1 MDADFHDRPY
11 AGVRRGG
18 QGSSFVDHIG
28 LEQRGRKVR
37 HGKGFFDM
45 GALALAMFIG
55 LFGFGEQIFGWN
67 DGDGNIRLAI
77 VAAFVFGIIMGW
89 KTKN

>member
-1 MDADFHDRPY
+1 
-11 AGVRRGG
+11 
-18 QGSSFVDHIG
+18 
-28 LEQRGRKVR
+28 
-37 HGKGFFDM
+37 M

-67 DGDGNIRLAI
+67 DSDGNIRLAI

-89 KTKN
+89 KTKA

>member
-1 MDADFHDRPY
+1 MPMCGAAGKFHPLLTMSRY
-11 AGVRRGG
+11 KRCLVQSGT
-18 QGSSFVDHIG
+18 
-28 LEQRGRKVR
+28 QRV
-37 HGKGFFDM
+37 FDM

>member
-1 MDADFHDRPY
+1 
-11 AGVRRGG
+11 
-18 QGSSFVDHIG
+18 
-28 LEQRGRKVR
+28 
-37 HGKGFFDM
+37 M

-67 DGDGNIRLAI
+67 DGDGNIRLPI